1 LGTVYPL
8 SENEFESLR
17 SQFVTSNRGGRKY
30 LPYVFTEQ
38 GVSMLSAVLRS
49 PTAIDMSVKI
59 IRAFV
64 NMRKFI
70 SENAQI
76 FNAIENKEIKQNQGI
91 LLGEGFGATPPTPAL
106 FRHAEGV
113 EIVGKNRVI
122 AGFRLWRVTF
132 FNSKKGN
139 RKRRCLLYIHNIF

>member
-1 LGTVYPL
+1 MGTVYPL

-64 NMRKFI
+64 NMRRFI

-76 FNAIENKEIKQNQGI
+76 FQRLDNLENYQ
-91 LLGEGFGATPPTPAL
+91 
-106 FRHAEGV
+106 
-113 EIVGKNRVI
+113 
-122 AGFRLWRVTF
+122 RLTDEKFEQMERYV
-132 FNSKKGN
+132 
-139 RKRRCLLYIHNIF
+139 